1 MKKVGID
8 FSINSTLQNKLII
21 SALAI
26 STAIIILIA
35 FWAVSK
41 IKTELDKSYNDFA
54 QLLVK
59 TVAIQNYEIA
69 KVKNP
74 QVIENIKL
82 RAESIIASADDIS
95 YITFKDKNANVIY
108 STYEQNPDRAMR
120 ADTNISAPLEDEKG
134 KIIGTVEL
142 GLYSTT
148 AKKVTL
154 AAKNSILFVFSAIW
168 LVFTL
173 GNVWKR
179 FLSSAIELLNEK
191 F

>member
-69 KVKNP
+69 
-74 QVIENIKL
+74 QTRIKL
-82 RAESIIASADDIS
+82 KIFF
-95 YITFKDKNANVIY
+95 FK
-108 STYEQNPDRAMR
+108 TCLQ
-120 ADTNISAPLEDEKG
+120 
-134 KIIGTVEL
+134 
-142 GLYSTT
+142 
-148 AKKVTL
+148 
-154 AAKNSILFVFSAIW
+154 
-168 LVFTL
+168 
-173 GNVWKR
+173 
-179 FLSSAIELLNEK
+179 
-191 F
+191 